1 MNQPLPR
8 YVDYMY
14 SYPHKT
20 AYRSFPSPVS
30 LVPYL
35 KQVEG
40 QKASLY
46 FHIPFCSHKCGYC
59 NLFSLQTNRA
69 DYIATYLETLHKQA
83 QQLSPLTTGLAFD
96 SFAIGG
102 GTPLLLTVPQLEYL
116 LDTAALFGVHPSHT
130 FTSVETSPEYAD
142 PARLDLLKQA
152 GVARVS
158 IGVQSF
164 LDEEL
169 TALKRRPRRDMINQ
183 ALEAI
188 RKRQFPFFNI
198 DLIYGIKGQTVASFL
213 YSLEQALLFQ
223 PNELFIYPLYVRP
236 GTAITE
242 RESDDVCF
250 QMYCAA
256 CDLLKDRGFLQT
268 SMRRFIHHPSADAEI
283 SCGDEVMLS
292 CGSGGRSYLGNL
304 HYATRYTVCQRCI
317 AGKLKEGIPTQ
328 SFVGKLR
335 PGDIRYRDVN
345 GDGKVDVFDKSPIGG
360 TKDPEIVYGFG
371 LNMKYKNLDFGALF
385 QGIGRSWNILGSSI
399 IPGANRGVT
408 GNMFTNANDRWTVDN
423 PSQNVFYPRLDDGI
437 NSNNNQSSTWWLRN
451 MSFLRLKNIELG
463 YSLPKNLWRNTTVI
477 SGIRLFVRGTNLLT
491 FSKFDLWDP
500 EVENTTGAAYP
511 IMKSLSAGFEIKF

>member
-1 MNQPLPR
+1 MKKNAVQYIKSLCLSAVAFVATSAAFAAEKL
-8 YVDYMY
+8 YVYNWTDYVPSNLVAEFTKETGIEVIYSTFESNEEMY
-14 SYPHKT
+14 AKLKLTSSTGSGYDLV
-20 AYRSFPSPVS
+20 FPSSYYVNKMAKEGMLQELDHSKLSNFKQIPANLLNKEFDPNNKYSLPYVYGLTGMAEGEFAVQDLTWEIVNKMNLGVELGFLNGMIDLQLDYFDERRKDIFMPRESVPMTAGFMKQPWKNFGKVTNQGVEVS
-30 LVPYL
+30 LNVN
-35 KQVEG
+35 KQFGKDLFV
-40 QKASLY
+40 SLMGTFTY
-46 FHIPFCSHKCGYC
+46 AHNEITEKDEPSAVVG
-59 NLFSLQTNRA
+59 TNRA
-69 DYIATYLETLHKQA
+69 ETGHPVGQLTGYIAE
-83 QQLSPLTTGLAFD
+83 GLF
-96 SFAIGG
+96 
-102 GTPLLLTVPQLEYL
+102 
-116 LDTAALFGVHPSHT
+116 TADDF
-130 FTSVETSPEYAD
+130 ED
-142 PARLDLLKQA
+142 
-152 GVARVS
+152 VS
-158 IGVQSF
+158 
-164 LDEEL
+164 
-169 TALKRRPRRDMINQ
+169 T
-183 ALEAI
+183 
-188 RKRQFPFFNI
+188 
-198 DLIYGIKGQTVASFL
+198 
-213 YSLEQALLFQ
+213 
-223 PNELFIYPLYVRP
+223 
-236 GTAITE
+236 
-242 RESDDVCF
+242 
-250 QMYCAA
+250 
-256 CDLLKDRGFLQT
+256 
-268 SMRRFIHHPSADAEI
+268 
-283 SCGDEVMLS
+283 
-292 CGSGGRSYLGNL
+292 
-304 HYATRYTVCQRCI
+304 
-317 AGKLKEGIPTQ
+317 GKLKEGIPTQ